1 MSSSFSIFAS
11 PAPVRRAA
19 APSPAGPGL
28 RALLPMARLLL
39 AALVAFAILFGAG
52 AGFAQI
58 PPEQQQVQEKLEGQ
72 RAIVDGVEAALG
84 RDGLRSS
91 DLDDLRARLDPVR
104 ADLNS
109 GIAAL
114 DPLLANLNHRVK
126 EIGPKPAE
134 DAPAENASIT
144 AERDALSARAS
155 ELDAVLKQAKLLKVR
170 ADQLSD
176 RITSRRRAL
185 FTDQLLAR
193 SYSVLDPS
201 LWLAAAAAVPV
212 ELRGINYL
220 LSDWAAYA
228 NARMQPIGQ
237 IAIAFGSLFIV
248 GLIFF
253 ARRVLARPIHRAE
266 LGADGAPIT
275 RLRACSLSALVAIL
289 RMAAAPLA
297 ATIVLALLNGFDLLP
312 PRVNEI
318 AQGLLLAIVIIAIGV
333 GLLDGALAPRE
344 PQRRVVP
351 LSDEIAGLIFRY
363 ASIGLWILAVAVTL
377 GALHRALV
385 VPVPLSVATSATM
398 SLCLVLVASY
408 SMRALNALSG
418 DSDDDTA
425 DAKGPDARGPEAKDA
440 TATPGAG
447 DGPSSSL
454 LNWIKF
460 PFWILNLTIVGAL
473 VIGYVS
479 FAGFLSSRALIAV
492 VMAGTLYLVVALI
505 NSLFIDALATGPRAR
520 HAAKIIGVRPASLEL
535 LAVLTAGLLKAVAII
550 GIVILTVGTFG
561 TSTSD
566 FADIASRVTLGF
578 TIGNSTIA
586 VGDILSAL
594 LFLVVGIVIA
604 RAIQRWFAL
613 AILPKTAFDQ
623 GLQNSIATIIGY
635 IGSITV
641 IAMAMGQLGLNL
653 ENIALVAGALSVGIG
668 FGLQSIVSNFVSGLI
683 LLAERPIRV
692 GDTIAVKG
700 EEGYV
705 RRISVRATEIET
717 FDRAAVLIPNSDLI
731 TGMVKNF
738 THANTTGRVIVA
750 VNVSYDADA
759 DEVRDILIGCACD
772 HPQVLRSPPPRVFLM
787 AFGDSYLKFELRCVV
802 ANVDYA
808 LTVKSDLHF
817 TVLDRLKAAKI
828 GIPYTPWSIYRGGR
842 IGEEPAAGDD
852 GA

>member
-1 MSSSFSIFAS
+1 M
-11 PAPVRRAA
+11 
-19 APSPAGPGL
+19 
-28 RALLPMARLLL
+28 L
-39 AALVAFAILFGAG
+39 AALVALVVLVGAG

-104 ADLNS
+104 ADLTT

-126 EIGPKPAE
+126 EIGPKPAD
-134 DAPAENASIT
+134 DAPAESASIT
-144 AERDALSARAS
+144 AERDALSARAA

-201 LWLAAAAAVPV
+201 LWLAAAAAVPI
-212 ELRGINYL
+212 ELRGVNYL

-237 IAIAFGSLFIV
+237 IAIGLASLLIV
-248 GLIFF
+248 GLIFV
-253 ARRVLARPIHRAE
+253 ARSVVARPIRRAE
-266 LGADGAPIT
+266 LGVDGAPIS

-289 RMAAAPLA
+289 RMAAGPLA
-297 ATIVLALLNGFDLLP
+297 ATAVLALLNGFDLLP
-312 PRVNEI
+312 SRVNEI
-318 AQGLLLAIVIIAIGV
+318 AQGLLLAISIVAIGV

-351 LSDEIAGLIFRY
+351 LSNEIAGLIFRF

-377 GALHRALV
+377 GAFHRALV
-385 VPVPLSVATSATM
+385 VPVPLSVATSAAM
-398 SLCLVLVASY
+398 SLCLVLVASR

-418 DSDDDTA
+418 DSDEDITDAKAGAAKETAAPTA
-425 DAKGPDARGPEAKDA
+425 DAGEV
-440 TATPGAG
+440 
-447 DGPSSSL
+447 PSSSL

-460 PFWILNLTIVGAL
+460 PFWILNLTVVGAL

-479 FAGFLSSRALIAV
+479 FASFLSSRALIAV

-520 HAAKIIGVRPASLEL
+520 HAAKLIGVRPASLEL

-566 FADIASRVTLGF
+566 LADIASRVTLGF
-578 TIGNSTIA
+578 TIGNSTVAI
-586 VGDILSAL
+586 GDILSAL
-594 LFLVVGIVIA
+594 LFLAVGIVIA
-604 RAIQRWFAL
+604 RAIQRWFAV

-750 VNVSYDADA
+750 VNVAYDADA

-817 TVLDRLKAAKI
+817 AVLDRLKAAKI